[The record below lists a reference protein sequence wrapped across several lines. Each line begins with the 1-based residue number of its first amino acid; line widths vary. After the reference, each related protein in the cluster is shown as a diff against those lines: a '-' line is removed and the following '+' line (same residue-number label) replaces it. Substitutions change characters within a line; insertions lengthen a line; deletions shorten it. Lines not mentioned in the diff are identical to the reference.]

1 MSFRP
6 TDISYTNHRCIYM
19 FLWVISSSNNQITA
33 GQDLYLEVAWEL
45 HRCCSGKARYNWC
58 LVAWFRVPVVFDDFG
73 TPSICRFK
81 IPPFGT
87 DTDLRL
93 NTRTFFA
100 GPVPVARIEKV
111 NRLMDMFLNATRL
124 YIAGFL
130 STTSWPICVL
140 RSQTQGTASHSCFLG
155 ECEERCQHFLDE
167 IWCRES
173 AMGLL
178 LSVVFCTLIE
188 ILMHV
193 LEDKTSG
200 ISSWPTSYMLKVYP
214 KQT

>member
-1 MSFRP
+1 MIR
-6 TDISYTNHRCIYM
+6 
-19 FLWVISSSNNQITA
+19 WVISSSNQITA
-33 GQDLYLEVAWEL
+33 AKDLYLEVAWDL
-45 HRCCSGKARYNWC
+45 HCCCSWKARYNWC
-58 LVAWFRVPVVFDDFG
+58 AVAWFRVPVV
-73 TPSICRFK
+73 CHVK

-87 DTDLRL
+87 VTDLRL

-111 NRLMDMFLNATRL
+111 NKLMDMCLNATRL

-130 STTSWPICVL
+130 STASWPIFFCQLDFWL
-140 RSQTQGTASHSCFLG
+140 RSQTQCTASHSCFLG
-155 ECEERCQHFLDE
+155 ECEEGCQHFLVE

-178 LSVVFCTLIE
+178 LSVVFVHTDWRQHMLYFH
-188 ILMHV
+188 L
-193 LEDKTSG
+193 T
-200 ISSWPTSYMLKVYP
+200 PYMVKKRIQ